1 MVKGLPSD
9 FIWLGNHPA
18 PDLCNTTPV
27 LDGVKVDL
35 LEDAESIEAWARDA
49 GVSSA
54 SAGRSSAQR
63 DQVTQFVR
71 QLRAALRAALEATRL
86 TPDLVAGINGSLAGV
101 EGALALVPEAA
112 DPVAVRAAAD
122 SDQLCLDL
130 GRAAIDIFRYDRAR
144 IRRCANP
151 RCVLLFLDVSKS
163 GQRRWCDMATCGN
176 RAKVSAHYARRPGL
190 RPRTPR

>member
-1 MVKGLPSD
+1 MVTGAPSD

-27 LDGVKVDL
+27 LDGVEVDL
-35 LEDAESIEAWARDA
+35 LEDAESIEAWAREA

-86 TPDLVAGINGSLAGV
+86 TPDLVTGINESLAGV

-112 DPVAVRAAAD
+112 DAVAVRAAAD
-122 SDQLCLDL
+122 SDQLRLDV

-176 RAKVSAHYARRPGL
+176 RAKVSAHYARR
-190 RPRTPR
+190 RS

>member
-1 MVKGLPSD
+1 MVTRQPTS

-27 LDGVKVDL
+27 LDGIEVDL
-35 LEDAESIEAWARDA
+35 LEDAASVEAWAQQA

-54 SAGRSSAQR
+54 AAGRSVAQR
-63 DQVTQFVR
+63 EHVTQFVKG
-71 QLRAALRAALEATRL
+71 LRAALRAALEAKRL
-86 TPDLVAGINGSLAGV
+86 TPGLVAGINESLAGA
-101 EGALALVPEAA
+101 EGALALEPEAA
-112 DPVAVRAAAD
+112 DPVAVRATAEP
-122 SDQLCLDL
+122 DQLCLDI

-176 RAKVSAHYARRPGL
+176 RAKVSAHYARRRG
-190 RPRTPR
+190 